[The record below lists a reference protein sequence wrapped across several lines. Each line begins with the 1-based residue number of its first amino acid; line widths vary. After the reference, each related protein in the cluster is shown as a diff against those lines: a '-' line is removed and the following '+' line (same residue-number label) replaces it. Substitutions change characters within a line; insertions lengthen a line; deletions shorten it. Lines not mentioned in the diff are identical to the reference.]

1 MYKSLFRPLFF
12 LIDPERV
19 HHFIVFMVRLANR
32 IPGLAMLLKKCFAY
46 RNPVLTTQIAGLEFP
61 GKVGMAAGFD
71 KNADFYNDFSVFGFS
86 FIEIGTVTPLPQPGN
101 PKPRLFRLPADQ
113 ALINRMGFNNKGLVH
128 AVNQLRSPKRKVII
142 GGNIGK
148 NTATP
153 NENAKDDYLRCF
165 EALYD
170 VVDYF
175 VVNVSCP
182 NIKDLHKLQDTESLG
197 EILQTIMT
205 ARGGKANK
213 KPVFLKISPDLSLS
227 HIDEILDI
235 YRKTGLDGIVATNTT
250 TSRTGLRTSGDRI
263 SVIGSGGLSGVPLK
277 ERSLE
282 IVRYI
287 CKQSGNSI
295 PVIGSGGILSPAD
308 ALDMIHAGAS
318 LVQVYT
324 GFIYEGPFI
333 VRRIDKAIA
342 KSLSGL
348 RK

>member
-1 MYKSLFRPLFF
+1 MYKVLFRPLFF
-12 LIDPERV
+12 LIDPERI
-19 HHFIVFMVRLANR
+19 HHFTVFMVRLANR
-32 IPGLAMLLKKCFAY
+32 IPGMALLLKKCFTY
-46 RNPVLTTQIAGLEFP
+46 RHPVLTTQVAGLKFP

-86 FIEIGTVTPLPQPGN
+86 FIEIGTVTPLAQPGN

-113 ALINRMGFNNKGLVH
+113 ALINRMGFNNKGLMH
-128 AVNQLRSPKRKVII
+128 AVSQLQSPPRRVII

-153 NENAKDDYLRCF
+153 NERAKDDYLKCF

-182 NIKDLHKLQDTESLG
+182 NIKDLDKLQDTESLG

-205 ARGGKANK
+205 ARAGKAKK
-213 KPVFLKISPDLSLS
+213 KPVFLKISPDLSLA

-250 TSRTGLRTSGDRI
+250 TSREGLNTSGDEI
-263 SVIGSGGLSGVPLK
+263 SAIGSGGLSGKPLK

-282 IVRYI
+282 VVRYI
-287 CKQSGNSI
+287 CKQSGSAI
-295 PVIGSGGILSPAD
+295 PVIASGGILSPAD

-333 VRRIDKAIA
+333 VKRIDKAIA
-342 KSLSGL
+342 KSLSAL

>member
-1 MYKSLFRPLFF
+1 MYKTLLRPLLF
-12 LIDPERV
+12 LIDPEKI
-19 HHFIVFMVRLANR
+19 HHFIVFAVKLANR
-32 IPGLAMLLKKCFAY
+32 IPGMGILLKKCFTY
-46 RNPVLTTQIAGLEFP
+46 RHPVLSTRVAGLEFP

-101 PKPRLFRLPADQ
+101 QKPRLFRLPADR
-113 ALINRMGFNNKGLVH
+113 ALVNRMGFNNKGLDH
-128 AVNQLRSPKRKVII
+128 AVRQLRSPDRKVLI

-148 NTATP
+148 NTATS
-153 NENAKDDYLRCF
+153 NTHAAADYLKCF
-165 EALYD
+165 EGLYD

-182 NIKDLHKLQDTESLG
+182 NIKDLDKLQDTESLG
-197 EILQTIMT
+197 EILRAIMT
-205 ARGGKANK
+205 ARAQKEQK
-213 KPVFLKISPDLSLS
+213 KPVFLKISPDLSRK
-227 HIDEILDI
+227 HIDETLEL
-235 YRKTGLDGIVATNTT
+235 YRRTGLDGIVATNTT
-250 TSRTGLRTSGDRI
+250 TSRAGLHTSNDKI
-263 SVIGSGGLSGVPLK
+263 SEIGSGGLSGNPLK

-287 CKQSGNSI
+287 CKQSVNSI
-295 PVIGSGGILSPAD
+295 PVIASGGILTPED
-308 ALDMIHAGAS
+308 AIDMINAGAS

-324 GFIYEGPFI
+324 GFVYEGPFI

-342 KSLSGL
+342 KTLSAL